1 MAECLFYRGF
11 QVKEQTEID
20 KDDIIKLDALI
31 IQKKPTGKVE
41 ASAGVVIELSLHG

>member
-1 MAECLFYRGF
+1 MAECLFYRSF
-11 QVKEQTEID
+11 QVKEQTAID
-20 KDDIIKLDALI
+20 KGDITKLGAHI